1 MISANISDC
10 MPSVYFQWSDE
21 YPLKSSHAW
30 HAFFTY
36 QNQSENDSIHRKSW
50 ICDMLILPVIT
61 LQSHQTWLKNPTW
74 NLRWLSHIYIQMENL
89 HLSLISLAVSKT
101 KQQRA
106 QELACL
112 LRHRRWPGR
121 PRDSLPNWSAWW
133 FGIPTPLKN
142 MSSSVWVI
150 IPNIWKV
157 IKILLIIFSDC
168 WTTWFIWLVVGF
180 YPSEKS
186 WSSSVGMILPNSMK
200 NKIHVPNHQAVIYY
214 PPK

>member
-1 MISANISDC
+1 MNTHWNPP
-10 MPSVYFQWSDE
+10 M
-21 YPLKSSHAW
+21 H
-30 HAFFTY
+30 
-36 QNQSENDSIHRKSW
+36 
-50 ICDMLILPVIT
+50 DMLFLHTEIKVKMILSTEKAGSVTCWSYPSLPSRVIK
-61 LQSHQTWLKNPTW
+61 HGWKIP
-74 NLRWLSHIYIQMENL
+74 HEIFDDFPIYIYIQMENL